1 MIIEMRRGFMF
12 ISGLLIMTLGTVIM
26 IESDIGLAAY
36 DALCIGGANKLGVTS
51 GNVYMLLGIIIVC
64 VNAVVQ
70 KEMPNVFSWI
80 TSILVGIGVNFWMNV
95 VSLNQ
100 HIYVKYVWFVV
111 GMVVSSFGIALYVLA
126 DLAKGP
132 IDQLML
138 NISAVLKGRT
148 WAGKTIMELFFLWVA
163 FVIKGPIGVGTVIVT
178 FASGFFI
185 DIFIRCIERRKEK

>member
-1 MIIEMRRGFMF
+1 MF

-70 KEMPNVFSWI
+70 KEMPNVFSWL

-111 GMVVSSFGIALYVLA
+111 GMVVSSFGIALYVSA

-185 DIFIRCIERRKEK
+185 DMFIRCIERRKEK

>member
-111 GMVVSSFGIALYVLA
+111 GMVVSSFGIALYVSA

>member
-1 MIIEMRRGFMF
+1 MVIEMRRGVMF

-80 TSILVGIGVNFWMNV
+80 TSILVGIGVNFWMSV

-111 GMVVSSFGIALYVLA
+111 GMVVSSFGIALYVSA